1 MGGRMMKVALGS
13 DHAGFE
19 LKEEI
24 KKYLLA
30 KGIDVLDK
38 GTYSLDSVDYPDY
51 GEKVGCSV
59 ASKEADFGIVCCG
72 SAEGISISA
81 NKVKGVRCGIG
92 YNDEVSKLLR
102 QHNDANVIA
111 FAGRFMTSNEVFPRV
126 DLFLNTKFEG
136 GRHEERV
143 KKISAIEN
151 R

>member
-1 MGGRMMKVALGS
+1 MKIALGS

-24 KKYLLA
+24 RKYLLS
-30 KGIDVLDK
+30 KGYEVLDE
-38 GTYSLDSVDYPDY
+38 GCYTPERVDYPDY
-51 GEKVGCSV
+51 GEKVGKDVVNKV
-59 ASKEADFGIVCCG
+59 ADYGILCCG

-102 QHNDANVIA
+102 QHNDGNIIA
-111 FAGRFMTSNEVFPRV
+111 FAGRFMSKEEVLPRV
-126 DLFLNTKFEG
+126 DLFLNTPFEG
-136 GRHEERV
+136 GRHTDRV

-151 R
+151 K